1 MGWSADADTV
11 QQAGLKLCPKIEG
24 QSLPSFGLEASCQQQ
39 PSDSDQGR
47 GGPGPAWPAAASR
60 GPSEEG
66 GGTIRGGAVGININ
80 GITVK
85 SQSISA
91 KNLLGQILF
100 QSFPVE
106 ERQTAVEVALDQ
118 QTGQTGSEACFE
130 EAAVFC
136 RSLEVF

>member
-1 MGWSADADTV
+1 MGWKPLASSSLLTV
-11 QQAGLKLCPKIEG
+11 TKAAGGLG
-24 QSLPSFGLEASCQQQ
+24 QPGQLPH
-39 PSDSDQGR
+39 
-47 GGPGPAWPAAASR
+47 PAALLKK
-60 GPSEEG
+60 GEEQSDEG
-66 GGTIRGGAVGININ
+66 VVGININ
-80 GITVK
+80 GITAE
-85 SQSISA
+85 SQSTSA
-91 KNLLGQILF
+91 KNLFGQILF

>member
-1 MGWSADADTV
+1 MTKA
-11 QQAGLKLCPKIEG
+11 AG
-24 QSLPSFGLEASCQQQ
+24 
-39 PSDSDQGR
+39 GR
-47 GGPGPAWPAAASR
+47 GQPGQLPHPADLLDLLKK
-60 GPSEEG
+60 GEEQSG
-66 GGTIRGGAVGININ
+66 GGRWVSTSMV
-80 GITVK
+80 
-85 SQSISA
+85 SQLRVSHNLHSLA

-106 ERQTAVEVALDQ
+106 ERQTSVEVALDQ